1 MEIHYYKQKVAR
13 YFIII
18 DGVYEISTDSLDK
31 VIRYIKGRSIPD
43 IMLLDVDERKWIE
56 VESLLKK

>member
-1 MEIHYYKQKVAR
+1 MEIHYYEQKVAR

-31 VIRYIKGRSIPD
+31 VISYIKGRSIPD
-43 IMLLDVDERKWIE
+43 IMLLDVHERKWID
-56 VESLLKK
+56 VESLLKI